1 MLLPEIFV
9 LILNNQTNLKKS
21 NIMKKILIMTLPLI
35 LFAVSCKNDKQ
46 DEKQSENPFFQ
57 TWETPHGTPPFD
69 KIKTEHFMPAF
80 KEAMKREEAEIEAI
94 VDNEKSPDFENTI
107 LAFDRTGEMLD
118 KVSAVFYNLKSADS
132 NEELQ
137 NIAKE
142 VSPLMSEH
150 SSNIMLNEDLFKR
163 IETVYN
169 NRHESGLDDNQIR
182 VVEKYHKDFIRNGAA
197 LNEEDKE
204 TLRSLNKDLSMLSL
218 EFGDN
223 VLAETNE
230 NFVLLIDNKED
241 LAGLPESV
249 IEGAAEKAKN
259 MDEEDKWAFGL
270 TRASMIPFLT
280 YAEKRDLRKK
290 LYRGYFMRGDNGD
303 EYDNKDIIK
312 KMVSKR
318 AEKAEL
324 LGYVNHADYVIEKN
338 MAESPEAVEDFLM
351 KLWDASLPVS
361 KTEVYDMQKIIDD
374 EGGDFSLAP
383 WDWWYYAEK
392 VRKQKYDLDESQL
405 KPYLKLENVRD
416 GMFWVANQMYGI
428 NFKKLDNIPV
438 YHQNVEVY
446 EVSEKDGSLTGLL
459 YLDYYTRDSKRGGAW
474 CTGFREAT
482 YDKDG
487 NRVHPL
493 VSIVTNFP
501 PSTEKTPSLLSWD
514 QTNTL
519 FHEFGHAL
527 HGLFTDGKY
536 RRTAGVVP
544 RDYVELPS
552 QIMENFA
559 GEPKVMRHYAKHY
572 ETGEAMP
579 EELIKKIQESGHFN
593 QGFVTVE
600 YLAAS
605 LLDLDWH
612 TLTPDQ
618 TVEDVN
624 AFEKEKMDEIGL
636 IDEILPRYRSTYFQH
651 IFSGGYSAGY
661 YVYIWAAVLDAD
673 AFDAFKQSGDIFNQ
687 KLAEKFRK
695 YCLAE
700 VGNAPAMEQYIK
712 FRGQEPSEDPL
723 LERRG
728 LK

>member
-1 MLLPEIFV
+1 
-9 LILNNQTNLKKS
+9 
-21 NIMKKILIMTLPLI
+21 MKKILIMTLPLI

-687 KLAEKFRK
+687 ELAEKFRK

>member
-1 MLLPEIFV
+1 
-9 LILNNQTNLKKS
+9 
-21 NIMKKILIMTLPLI
+21 MKKILIMTLPLI
-35 LFAVSCKNDKQ
+35 LFAVSCNNDKQ
-46 DEKQSENPFFQ
+46 DEKQSKNPFFQ

-80 KEAMKREEAEIEAI
+80 KEAIKREEAEIEAI
-94 VDNEKSPDFENTI
+94 VDNEESPDFENTI

-197 LNEEDKE
+197 LNEDDKE

-259 MDEEDKWAFGL
+259 MDEEGKWAFGL
-270 TRASMIPFLT
+270 TRASMTPFLT
-280 YAEKRDLRKK
+280 YAENRDLREK

-338 MAESPEAVEDFLM
+338 MAESPEAVEDFLI
-351 KLWDASLPVS
+351 KLWDAALPVS

-374 EGGDFSLAP
+374 EGGDFKLAP

-552 QIMENFA
+552 QVMENFA

-579 EELIKKIQESGHFN
+579 GELIEKIQESGHFN

-687 KLAEKFRK
+687 ELAEKFRK